1 MVCVFHILFFGKNEV
16 AQNNVIFLFT
26 SADTA
31 LLLGSLSR
39 GKSNIEN
46 GEEDRSTQSS
56 PLGKLQ
62 A

>member
-1 MVCVFHILFFGKNEV
+1 MVFIFGKNEV
-16 AQNNVIFLFT
+16 AQNSVIFLFT